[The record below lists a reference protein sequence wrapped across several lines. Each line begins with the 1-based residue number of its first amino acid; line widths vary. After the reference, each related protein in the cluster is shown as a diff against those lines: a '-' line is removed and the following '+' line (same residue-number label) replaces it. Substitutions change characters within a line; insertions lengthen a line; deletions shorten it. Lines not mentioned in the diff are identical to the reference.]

1 MKTISNLRS
10 GLLVA
15 FALVTHWCSG
25 SAAAQQSGGFAIFTD
40 AAANAVAESRGTDE
54 AQAIL
59 AASHHYVRYQPQ
71 AKAAVHVEGVV
82 ATRDFDVVK
91 DWPRM
96 LALAI
101 SWRLSGDRQY
111 LDRTEIFMTA
121 WLDTFALSQEALI
134 EDEDCL
140 QYPLP
145 ATAHCLDPI
154 DDAELT
160 SFILSYDIARAGI
173 GGADAVKMQRFMS
186 NLAVSYLR
194 DISLR
199 RASSDRRVL
208 ENEASNWQSHRVE
221 LATLAAFV
229 SGDAKLVAEAHRAY
243 VEQLERNMVYQ
254 VQAPCSVGKR
264 CLNTVNDGSVYD
276 FYTRDALH
284 YVTYDL
290 DPLLNCALAAQAHGQ
305 DWYRD
310 VSPSGASLP
319 RAVGW
324 LLPYATGEKTHEE
337 FVNSTVGFDRQ
348 RAKLGWAGYS
358 GQWDPKS
365 AETLFRKA
373 VQLDPRLAT
382 PELASLIATPY
393 PTTVFDIGR
402 TESDP
407 LVGFLYRDAHTMP
420 H

>member
-1 MKTISNLRS
+1 MKTTSNLR
-10 GLLVA
+10 GWLLVA
-15 FALVTHWCSG
+15 LALASQWCSAG
-25 SAAAQQSGGFAIFTD
+25 TTDNQTGGFAIFTD
-40 AAANAVAESRGTDE
+40 VAANAVTQSRGTND

-59 AASHHYVRYQPQ
+59 AASYHYVRYKPQ
-71 AKAAVHVEGVV
+71 AKPAVHVEGVV
-82 ATRDFDVVK
+82 ATRDFDVIK
-91 DWPRM
+91 DWPRT

-101 SWRLSGDRQY
+101 SWRLNGNRQY
-111 LDRTEIFMTA
+111 LDQTAVFMTA
-121 WLDTFALSQEALI
+121 WLDTFALSQAPLI
-134 EDEDCL
+134 ENEDCL

-145 ATAHCLDPI
+145 ATAQCLDPI

-173 GGADAVKMQRFMS
+173 GTDDIAKMQRFMS
-186 NLAVSYLR
+186 NLATSYLR

-229 SGDAKLVAEAHRAY
+229 SGDEKLVAEAHRAY
-243 VEQLERNMVYQ
+243 LEQLERNMVYQ
-254 VQAPCSVGKR
+254 VQVPCGEGKR
-264 CLNTVNDGSVYD
+264 CAKTVNDGSVYD

-305 DWYRD
+305 NWYND

-319 RAVGW
+319 RAVAW

-358 GQWDPKS
+358 GLWDPKS

-373 VQLDPRLAT
+373 VQLDSK
-382 PELASLIATPY
+382 LASPAVVALNTADY
-393 PTTVFDIGR
+393 PTTAFDIGR
-402 TESDP
+402 SESDP
-407 LVGFLYRDAHTMP
+407 LVGFLFRDP
-420 H
+420 HDTPH